1 MLRRSTK
8 IQLILFLVITL
19 VGISYVS
26 AEYVGL
32 AKNVLGNDGCKVAA
46 DFPDSGGIFTDAEV
60 TYRGVTVGKVGA
72 LHLIRN
78 GIRVDLQ
85 LDDCTDPRIPINSTA
100 TVANRS
106 VVGEQYV
113 NLIPV
118 SGSTENGPFVHGN
131 DVVLPMA
138 HNSIP
143 TATKTLL
150 VNLDN
155 LVNSIP
161 LDALRTTINEL
172 DLAVNNRGSDI
183 GRLLDASD
191 TLLKAALQP
200 QNVDNTIAL
209 INNSATVLQTQ
220 VDEQDPL
227 KSWTHSLN
235 LLSGQLKKSDPDI
248 RRLLDDG
255 PTDLNTVQTFVK
267 NNRTDLGIVLSNLSV
282 TGGQVVRH
290 LNGVEQVLELYP
302 ALAAGGLSVLRD
314 KGTAQLGLI
323 LTTQPGATGSEDP
336 LNNPRDCGDI
346 AKGKEGYNGVKR
358 EPGDLT
364 PIAPDVTA
372 QCTAP
377 VSSGTNIRGSSQVP
391 GGDPISVSGAGYA
404 YPRVLTKNTVSD
416 TLQKPSA
423 LGDASWLTLLTDGV
437 H

>member
-46 DFPDSGGIFTDAEV
+46 DFPDSGGIFTNAEV

-72 LHLIRN
+72 LHLISK
-78 GIRVDLQ
+78 GVRVDLQ
-85 LDDCTDPRIPINSTA
+85 LDDCTDPRIPIKSTA

-113 NLIPV
+113 NLVPMA
-118 SGSTENGPFVHGN
+118 GSTRNGPFVHGSK
-131 DVVLPMA
+131 VLLPMSR
-138 HNSIP
+138 NTIP
-143 TATKTLL
+143 TPTKTLL

-161 LDALRTTINEL
+161 LDSLRTTISEL

-191 TLLKAALQP
+191 TLLKAALEP

-220 VDEQDPL
+220 IDEQDPL
-227 KSWTHSLN
+227 KSYTHSLN

-255 PTDLNTVQTFVK
+255 PTDLNTVQAFIR
-267 NNRTDLGIVLSNLSV
+267 NNRTDLGVVLSNLSV

-290 LNGVEQVLELYP
+290 LDGVEQVLELYP
-302 ALAAGGLSVLRD
+302 ALAAGGAVGAPGQGRGAARADPVDHAGAQHLQRGPAEQPQGLRRHHE
-314 KGTAQLGLI
+314 GQGGLQRRETRRQEQAQSHRARRVGPVHRTDQQRHEHPRLGAR
-323 LTTQPGATGSEDP
+323 PG
-336 LNNPRDCGDI
+336 R
-346 AKGKEGYNGVKR
+346 R
-358 EPGDLT
+358 
-364 PIAPDVTA
+364 PDQRVRWRLRLPA
-372 QCTAP
+372 
-377 VSSGTNIRGSSQVP
+377 
-391 GGDPISVSGAGYA
+391 GGH
-404 YPRVLTKNTVSD
+404 RRT
-416 TLQKPSA
+416 PSA
-423 LGDASWLTLLTDGV
+423 TPCRSRPPSATRPGSRC
-437 H
+437 